1 MCPTVENTKDFFF
14 ILLSGYHVIYHI
26 RKNEMKVMYLFNLFQ
41 FIQEKLIVWEK
52 AVLIEEK

>member
-1 MCPTVENTKDFFF
+1 MCPIVENTKDFFF

>member
-1 MCPTVENTKDFFF
+1 
-14 ILLSGYHVIYHI
+14 
-26 RKNEMKVMYLFNLFQ
+26 MKVMYLFNFFQ